1 MFDSKL
7 NWNEHIKYI
16 EQKYKKRLNLIRAL
30 PGNSW
35 GASKKALLTIY
46 RSLIR
51 SVIDYGAIAYNSA
64 SESIKHRLDVIQN
77 KALRIACGSFCS
89 TAAAAVQVE
98 TGEMPLVLLYGGANR
113 K

>member
-1 MFDSKL
+1 M
-7 NWNEHIKYI
+7 
-16 EQKYKKRLNLIRAL
+16 RAVA
-30 PGNSW
+30 GNSRE
-35 GASKKALLTIY
+35 ASKKALLTIY

-89 TAAAAVQVE
+89 TAATALQIE
-98 TGEMPLVLLYGGANR
+98 TGDMPLALRRR
-113 K
+113 KQEIKYVVKVKATEK